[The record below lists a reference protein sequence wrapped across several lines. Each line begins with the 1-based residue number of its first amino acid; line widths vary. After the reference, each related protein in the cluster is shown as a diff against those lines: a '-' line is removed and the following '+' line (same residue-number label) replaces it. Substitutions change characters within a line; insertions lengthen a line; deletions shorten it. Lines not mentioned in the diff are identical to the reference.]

1 MTINL
6 TRDSVAMGDDVD
18 APHAY
23 ALSVPVGCT
32 LAQVLQY
39 VLNRPYLASIA
50 GGKATWVALLQ
61 QKPVAVLAQQWL
73 RPVLLV
79 PDFLLPSGVEVQLHF
94 RYYTQQQ
101 PEEVVAELRRR
112 TV

>member
-6 TRDSVAMGDDVD
+6 TRDSVAMGDDVG

-23 ALSVPVGCT
+23 VLSVPVDCM
-32 LAQVLQY
+32 LAQALQY
-39 VLNRPYLASIA
+39 ILNRPYLASIA

-61 QKPVAVLAQQWL
+61 QKPVAVLAQQWPQ
-73 RPVLLV
+73 PVLLG

-94 RYYTQQQ
+94 RYY
-101 PEEVVAELRRR
+101 LL
-112 TV
+112 